1 MTRKRGNKKKRPR
14 IGIYCEGE
22 SEAQYFTM
30 LSQKYNARNVH
41 SQKINIKSMGES
53 GKKLITESK
62 LKGKANNESNLYVV
76 FDRDEKSV
84 EDIQQCRKLAKRY
97 GITILFSSISFEIW
111 VLMHFEPVM
120 HSYTRKQLVNKLS
133 TKKYFNQDYSK
144 FKGSSYRP
152 YLYDKIQQAEEN
164 AKKLEKIHNNMDKN
178 DPFTNIHQH
187 LKEIFNVDIL

>member
-1 MTRKRGNKKKRPR
+1 
-14 IGIYCEGE
+14 
-22 SEAQYFTM
+22 
-30 LSQKYNARNVH
+30 
-41 SQKINIKSMGES
+41 MGES
-53 GKKLITESK
+53 GKKLITEAN

-120 HSYTRKQLVNKLS
+120 RSYTRKQLVNKLS
-133 TKKYFNQDYSK
+133 TKKYFNQDYDK

-164 AKKLEKIHNNMDKN
+164 AKKLEKIHKNMDKD

-187 LKEIFNVDIL
+187 LKEIFNVEIL